1 MIHFEC
7 DYAEGAHPRILER
20 LQQTNLLQTSGYGT
34 DNFSDQARETIRRL
48 CACPDADVNFL
59 VGGTQT
65 NMIVIGAALR
75 PHQGVIAAES
85 GHISVHESGAIE
97 ATGHKVLALPG
108 GREGKLTAAQVE
120 AVVAAHRA
128 DKHHEHTV
136 QPAMVYISHPT
147 EFGALYSLRE
157 LEVLS
162 AVCRQLGLLLFMDGA
177 RLGYAL
183 AAEANDL
190 TLPDIARLCDVFYIG
205 GTKVGALFGEAVV
218 IPCASLQRD
227 FRYLIKQRG
236 GLLAKGR
243 LLGIQFETLLSEG
256 LYFDISRHAVRM
268 AMRIREAFEAR
279 AVDFFTPS
287 FTNQQFPILTEPQV
301 ESLSARY
308 AFERWSYTADGHI
321 VTRFCTSWATNTAD
335 VDTLVADIIHL

>member
-1 MIHFEC
+1 MIYFEC

-20 LQQTNLLQTSGYGT
+20 LQQTNLLQTPGYGT

-48 CACPDADVNFL
+48 CACPDADVHFL

-218 IPCASLQRD
+218 ISSSSAADCWL
-227 FRYLIKQRG
+227 RG
-236 GLLAKGR
+236 ACLV
-243 LLGIQFETLLSEG
+243 FN
-256 LYFDISRHAVRM
+256 SRHYFRRDCISISVGTLYAWPCVSVRPLKHG
-268 AMRIREAFEAR
+268 RS
-279 AVDFFTPS
+279 T
-287 FTNQQFPILTEPQV
+287 
-301 ESLSARY
+301 SLR
-308 AFERWSYTADGHI
+308 R
-321 VTRFCTSWATNTAD
+321 RPPTSNSRS
-335 VDTLVADIIHL
+335 